1 MKTQAASEH
10 GPVVLENRRLADW
23 SAGRGGR
30 PGPAKAGPGAAAA
43 GTPQGRPGEVRV
55 WGIVRFSGL
64 LGGWLAALLATG
76 CSDFTMTNPP
86 RTVTEQLLL
95 STAADQ
101 ALRTVN
107 LDLFRGK
114 KVYVDGTY
122 FDSYDSKY
130 VLGAI
135 RDTFSQAGALLT
147 SNAAASDIIV
157 EARSGGF
164 SVDYRSSLI
173 GVPNLGLPIPLAGTL
188 TIPELALYKT
198 GKQDSIAKFALLAYD
213 TKSREHFYSSGPMV
227 GKAYNY
233 NHKCLGF
240 LWVRS
245 DIPEKQKKKQD

>member
-1 MKTQAASEH
+1 MKTNAASEH
-10 GPVVLENRRLADW
+10 GPVLLEDRALADL
-23 SAGRGGR
+23 SAVRAGR
-30 PGPAKAGPGAAAA
+30 PGPAVAGPGAAVA
-43 GTPQGRPGEVRV
+43 GSPQGRPGGGWV
-55 WGIVRFSGL
+55 WGTVRYSGL
-64 LGGWLAALLATG
+64 LGGWLAVLLATG

-101 ALRTVN
+101 ALRTVS
-107 LDLFRGK
+107 LDMFRGK
-114 KVYVDGTY
+114 KVCVDGAY

-135 RDTFSQAGALLT
+135 RDAFSEAGALLV
-147 SNAAASDIIV
+147 NDVPNSDLIV
-157 EARSGGF
+157 EARSGGY
-164 SVDYRSSLI
+164 SVDYSSSLI
-173 GVPNLGLPIPLAGTL
+173 GIPNLGLPIPLAGTL
-188 TIPELALYKT
+188 TIPELAFYKT
-198 GKQDSIAKFALLAYD
+198 GKQDSVAKFALLAYD

-240 LWVRS
+240 LWVRT